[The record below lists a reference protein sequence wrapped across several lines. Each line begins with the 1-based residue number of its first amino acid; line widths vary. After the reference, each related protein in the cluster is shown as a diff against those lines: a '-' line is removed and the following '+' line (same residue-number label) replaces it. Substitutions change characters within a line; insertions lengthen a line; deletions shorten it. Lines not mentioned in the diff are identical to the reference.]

1 MAVVFL
7 AGTVLLRGVP
17 LSTRA
22 AWLVAGLL
30 QIGEVL
36 LVHPTANIKAFVYQ
50 QQSPWPA
57 LQPGVATVTAGV
69 AALARAIG
77 TFELDL
83 PILFGVGVASFFFLR
98 RDRRFLVAL
107 FLVQLGLVVLLATY
121 QADQL
126 RPRRFIMVDC
136 YCLVAIAWMYREA
149 PASPRRLLAGLL
161 VLGNVWQGL
170 GLVRFVPMP
179 FALGAS
185 FTMPYTYSR
194 DGVGSVTFPH
204 VDWARD
210 LRQEVDAGH
219 RLLLLYNLDC
229 YPENFTNPSGVLERL
244 YLGLGHERFVDSV
257 FVFGSRACRYCCL
270 PIHPLADFQSFLDGV
285 RADGPTPPAT
295 LAIYY
300 PTMCNGPGAEHPEVD
315 ALLAELGRRF
325 RLRPTPSAGTV
336 AVRIAIDGEQPTG
349 RPR

>member
-1 MAVVFL
+1 M
-7 AGTVLLRGVP
+7 
-17 LSTRA
+17 
-22 AWLVAGLL
+22 
-30 QIGEVL
+30 
-36 LVHPTANIKAFVYQ
+36 
-50 QQSPWPA
+50 
-57 LQPGVATVTAGV
+57 TAGV

-77 TFELDL
+77 TLELDL

-98 RDRRFLVAL
+98 RDRRLLVAL

-170 GLVRFVPMP
+170 GLVRFAPMP

-270 PIHPLADFQSFLDGV
+270 VNRRPRMSSPCA
-285 RADGPTPPAT
+285 RCWTGPASSPSSPGSLPPK
-295 LAIYY
+295 
-300 PTMCNGPGAEHPEVD
+300 CWSV
-315 ALLAELGRRF
+315 
-325 RLRPTPSAGTV
+325 SAGPMPPIR
-336 AVRIAIDGEQPTG
+336 AAACR
-349 RPR
+349 